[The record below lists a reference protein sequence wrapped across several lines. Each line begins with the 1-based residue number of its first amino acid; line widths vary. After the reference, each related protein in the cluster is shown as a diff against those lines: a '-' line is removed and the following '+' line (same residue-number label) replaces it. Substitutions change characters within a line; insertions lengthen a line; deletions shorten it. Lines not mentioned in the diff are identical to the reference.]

1 MKILFFD
8 LEKATEKYE
17 GRKESKICEFGYV
30 VTDENF
36 VVTARGNALID
47 PKIDR
52 KDWDWYVVKKVLTR
66 KKSEYLGKPAFDA
79 YYPEIREMIL
89 SADCVVG
96 HTLSGD
102 VKALND
108 ECKRY
113 DLPSIDFDF
122 YDECIVFQRMMN
134 SKNQRSVLNILRD
147 LEIAPEG
154 AEHDAECDA
163 YNTMLGLKAM
173 AERSELPFAALL
185 ARYPDAKDRNHHYE
199 IDSQKREKPIK
210 KKHYQ
215 DKK

>member
-17 GRKESKICEFGYV
+17 GRKESIICEFGYV

-36 VVTARGNALID
+36 SVIKRANVLID
-47 PKIDR
+47 PKING
-52 KDWDWYVVKKVLTR
+52 KDWDRYVVKKVLTR
-66 KKSEYLGKPAFDA
+66 KKRDYFGKPSFDLA
-79 YYPEIREMIL
+79 YPQIKDAIL
-89 SADCVVG
+89 SSDYVIG
-96 HTLSGD
+96 HTMRGD

-113 DLPSIDFDF
+113 ALPSIDFDF

-147 LEIAPEG
+147 LEVAPEG

-163 YNTMLGLKAM
+163 YNTMLGVKAM
-173 AERSELPFAALL
+173 TERSELPFAELL

>member
-8 LEKATEKYE
+8 LEKATEKYAD
-17 GRKESKICEFGYV
+17 KKQSIICEFGYV

-36 VVTARGNALID
+36 SVIKQGNVLID

-66 KKSEYLGKPAFDA
+66 KKSEYLGKPAFDSL
-79 YYPEIREMIL
+79 YPEIKELIL
-89 SADCVVG
+89 SADYVVG
-96 HTLSGD
+96 HTMGGD

-134 SKNQRSVLNILRD
+134 SKNQRSVLNILHD
-147 LEIAPEG
+147 LEVLPEG
-154 AEHDAECDA
+154 AEHDAESDA
-163 YNTMLGLKAM
+163 YNTMLGIKAM
-173 AERSELPFAALL
+173 AEKCGVTLGELLM
-185 ARYPDAKDRNHHYE
+185 RYPEAKDGNRNYE
-199 IDSQKREKPIK
+199 VLSQKKQKASK
-210 KKHYQ
+210 KN
-215 DKK
+215 